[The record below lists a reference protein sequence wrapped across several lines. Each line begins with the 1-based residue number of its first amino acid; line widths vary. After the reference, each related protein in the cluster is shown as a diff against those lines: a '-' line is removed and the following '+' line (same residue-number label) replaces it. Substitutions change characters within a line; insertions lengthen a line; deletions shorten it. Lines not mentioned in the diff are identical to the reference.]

1 MTPTIRRISATRLLE
16 SASIGGTDHHFIT
29 GLDTLRM
36 FPSKLVIDRSA
47 ECLEVADREVNSYI
61 ESII

>member
-1 MTPTIRRISATRLLE
+1 MTPTIRRKSATRLLE
-16 SASIGGTDHHFIT
+16 SASIGGTDHHFIV

-36 FPSKLVIDRSA
+36 FSSKLVIDRSA
-47 ECLEVADREVNSYI
+47 ECLEFTNGEVNSYI